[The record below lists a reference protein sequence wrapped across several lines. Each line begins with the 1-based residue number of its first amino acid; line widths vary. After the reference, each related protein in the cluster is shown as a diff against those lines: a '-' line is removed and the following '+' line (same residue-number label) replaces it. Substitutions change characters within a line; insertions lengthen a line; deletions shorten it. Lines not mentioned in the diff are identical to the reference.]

1 MSVYTNVL
9 DAVIGMAGSINLY
22 APVVVGA
29 LPPDN
34 GISMTFSG
42 GSPPST
48 FWNKGTIQAISVVLN
63 GKHTNQKKVADVL
76 SDIHASL
83 TRRNEYPNTDDFQI
97 MDIATISAPNL
108 IGREQNDQWLY
119 GSSLRITFFW
129 R

>member
-1 MSVYTNVL
+1 MDVL
-9 DAVIGMAGSINLY
+9 ETAIEMTEDLDLY
-22 APVVVGA
+22 APVIVGS

-34 GISMTFSG
+34 GITMTISG

-48 FWNKGTIQAISVVLN
+48 FWDKDTIQSISVVLN
-63 GKHTNQKKVADVL
+63 GKNSNQKTVADAL
-76 SDIHASL
+76 SNIHASL
-83 TRRNEYPNTDDFQI
+83 TRRVDYPSTNDFQI

-108 IGREQNDQWLY
+108 IGREQNNQWIY